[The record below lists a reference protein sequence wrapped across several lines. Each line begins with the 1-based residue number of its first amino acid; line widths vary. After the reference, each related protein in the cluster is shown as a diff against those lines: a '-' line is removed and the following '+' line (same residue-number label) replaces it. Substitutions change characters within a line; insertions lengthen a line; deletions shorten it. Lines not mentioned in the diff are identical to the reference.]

1 MLVWWNNIVKN
12 RDKSKNA
19 YSGYGI
25 VFDGAGWWGFGNDV
39 AWNAVNFAVDNS
51 LSSLTDNSKNNF

>member
-25 VFDGAGWWGFGNDV
+25 IFDGAGSSGFGNDV
-39 AWNAVNFAVDNS
+39 AWNAANFAVDNS
-51 LSSLTDNSKNNF
+51 LSPLTDNSKNNF